1 MKLIVF
7 SHKVCWR
14 SSNSSIGYAT
24 NGGFV
29 FHMQALCSS
38 YKRVYLLVPISKN
51 SQPHGEIIFTDPTI
65 QIVPLSEPFGE
76 GVLRK
81 ILFPFWLLF
90 HLPKFIFYILKSDI
104 VHAPIPGDVG
114 TIALFIAPVLR
125 KKLFIRYCGNWYL
138 KKTIAEKF
146 WGWYGEIFAGGR
158 VAYLTTGG
166 GLNEPSLKNKHIKW
180 IFSSS
185 MSTAEISSYPQK
197 NFELSHSLTIASGG
211 RLNNEKGFG
220 ILLDALALV
229 YKKFPKVNLD
239 IYGDGPDRKKFQRK
253 AEELGI
259 IEKVNFLGNLNNVGV
274 HQVLSRADIFC
285 FPTYSSEGFPKVII
299 EAMAHGLP
307 VLSTNVSVIP
317 SLIASQS
324 IQCGKI
330 VNTKDSEDL
339 ANKIL
344 YYLENP
350 EIHLEHA
357 INAKKVAS
365 DYSLENWVDQINTVL
380 NSQWKTEINRK
391 KQILK

>member
-51 SQPHGEIIFTDPTI
+51 SQPLGEIIFTDPTI

-90 HLPKFIFYILKSDI
+90 HLPKFIFYTLKSDI

-125 KKLFIRYCGNWYL
+125 KKLFIRYCGNWCL

-146 WGWYGEIFAGGR
+146 WGWYGETFAGR
-158 VAYLTTGG
+158 RIAYLTTGG
-166 GLNEPSLKNKHIKW
+166 GAAPPSLRNKKIKW

-185 MSTAEISSYPQK
+185 MSDGDIAGYKQK
-197 NFELSHSLTIASGG
+197 KFNLTNSLTIATGG
-211 RLNNEKGFG
+211 RLIEEKGFG
-220 ILLDALALV
+220 ILLDAFALIHET
-229 YKKFPKVNLD
+229 FPAMKIE
-239 IYGDGPDRKKFQRK
+239 IYGDGPDRKKFQDK
-253 AEELGI
+253 AIVLGI
-259 IEKVNFLGNLNNVGV
+259 NDKVSFLGNINNVGV
-274 HQVLSRADIFC
+274 HNVLSRADIFC

-307 VLSTNVSVIP
+307 ILSTNISVIP
-317 SLIASQS
+317 SLIENTDLP
-324 IQCGKI
+324 CGRI
-330 VNTKDSEDL
+330 VESKNSEDL
-339 ANKIL
+339 AEKIRD
-344 YYLENP
+344 YMHNE
-350 EIHLEHA
+350 EEHQEHSK
-357 INAKKVAS
+357 NARELACS
-365 DYSLENWVDQINTVL
+365 YSLENWIDQINDTL
-380 NSQWKTEINRK
+380 NSQWKTEINRI
-391 KQILK
+391 KQISK